1 MNLRDLHLLLE
12 VFLHRFI
19 QPYVGRTFHAVIR
32 FGVGVRRLARTATR
46 ARRDVPLGIGHVVT
60 GAPEQGQFEETAPAT
75 IIKSD
80 CHGPSGKTSVPDQ
93 AISKREAGVPSIS
106 MAQPAGPKVGG
117 HRADA
122 HARLP
127 TKSTNVA
134 ILFSWYRL

>member
-1 MNLRDLHLLLE
+1 VNLRDLHLLLE

-19 QPYVGRTFHAVIR
+19 Q
-32 FGVGVRRLARTATR
+32 LAR
-46 ARRDVPLGIGHVVT
+46 PST
-60 GAPEQGQFEETAPAT
+60 GNLKGTTPAT

-80 CHGPSGKTSVPDQ
+80 CHGPSGKTSVPNQ

-117 HRADA
+117 HRADG

-134 ILFSWYRL
+134 VLFSWYRL